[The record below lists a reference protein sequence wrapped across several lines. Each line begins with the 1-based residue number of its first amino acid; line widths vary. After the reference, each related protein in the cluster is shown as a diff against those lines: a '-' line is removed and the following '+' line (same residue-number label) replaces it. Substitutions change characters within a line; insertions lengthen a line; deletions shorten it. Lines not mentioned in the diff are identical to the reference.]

1 MPSDKLVPRQAPPIP
16 EDILRIFGDPPLLST
31 EDPELYSSLLCRVA
45 QEVRPQNIIEWLW
58 AKDIVDLS
66 WEIRRLRRVKP
77 ILIERERQSRLAP
90 PPPPTPPRPP
100 TEAELAF
107 ASLLGQPPPPP
118 PPSEAD
124 IRRETRRRARH
135 RARSRAYLSSEIG
148 SATILSDVMGDYER
162 IDRLLV
168 SAELRRNALLRDIKF
183 YREGLAHL
191 LHDSSAKIIDG
202 EYTENGIS
210 SE

>member
-1 MPSDKLVPRQAPPIP
+1 VPRQAPSIP

-31 EDPELYSSLLCRVA
+31 EDSELYSSLLCRVA
-45 QEVRPQNIIEWLW
+45 QEVGPQNIIEWLW

-90 PPPPTPPRPP
+90 PPPSTPP

-107 ASLLGQPPPPP
+107 ASLLGQPPPP
-118 PPSEAD
+118 SEAD
-124 IRRETRRRARH
+124 IRCETRRRARH
-135 RARSRAYLSSEIG
+135 RARSRAYLSLEIG
-148 SATILSDVMGDYER
+148 SATILSDVIGDYER

-210 SE
+210 SG